1 MDDLKK
7 FTLHLSLTKGIG
19 PRIIQV
25 LMEQYKTIDI
35 IFEEYKKGNIK
46 ILKLAN
52 LDIGSYIKRLQR
64 SNISFVGFWESS
76 YPSLLK
82 TIPDFPIILFYVG
95 NSDLLLGVNNISVV
109 GTRNITAYGQKVL
122 KDLIPRLVG
131 KNVIV
136 SGLAFGVDYYA
147 HKFAIEN
154 NGQTIAVLP
163 CSPNISTPKGNDI
176 LYKKI
181 LDTNNLVIS
190 EFSFPTAF
198 SAGLFPRRNRII
210 AGISNKT
217 IVIEAAK
224 KSGAIITA
232 NLAFD
237 YNREVYAIPGNINAI
252 QSQGTNNLIKRNIAN
267 LLNDYSQLGEF
278 QTTLINDLNFTPVE
292 KSIYCA
298 ILPGPKSL
306 EVLSKELQLDI
317 GELSSICT
325 KMCINGIL
333 NTDTQ
338 NNIYLT

>member
-19 PRIIQV
+19 PKVVQTLI
-25 LMEQYKTIDI
+25 EKYKSIDI
-35 IFEEYKKGNIK
+35 LFEEYKKGNIK
-46 ILKLAN
+46 TVRLAN
-52 LDIGSYIKRLQR
+52 LDIDLYIKRLQK
-64 SNISFVGFWESS
+64 SNIGFVGFWEVN
-76 YPSLLK
+76 YPPLLK
-82 TIPDFPIILFYVG
+82 TIPDFPLVLFYVG
-95 NSDLLLGVNNISVV
+95 NSNLLLSTNNISIV

-122 KDLIPRLVG
+122 KDLIPTLVS
-131 KNVIV
+131 KNIIV

-163 CSPNISTPKGNDI
+163 CSPNISIPKGNDI
-176 LYKKI
+176 LYKRI
-181 LDTNNLVIS
+181 LDTNNLVVS
-190 EFSFPTAF
+190 EFSFPASF
-198 SAGLFPRRNRII
+198 NSGLFPRRNRII
-210 AGISNKT
+210 AGISDKT
-217 IVIEAAK
+217 IVIEAAQ

-237 YNREVYAIPGNINAI
+237 YNREVYAVPGNINAV
-252 QSQGTNNLIKRNIAN
+252 QSQGANNLIKGNIAT
-267 LLNDYSQLGEF
+267 LLNDYSQLGDF
-278 QTTLINDLNFTPVE
+278 QTTITNELNLTPIE

-306 EVLSKELQLDI
+306 EALSKELQLDI
-317 GELSSICT
+317 EELSSICT
-325 KMCINGIL
+325 NMCINGIL